1 MDERTYHQK
10 YYDKNRDQ
18 LLKNKRDYYDEYR
31 VEILSYQKQLRQQ
44 SEIITCKCGRTLKEH
59 CLSQHLKTNIHKKN
73 LLLLQLHDAKK
84 ENL

>member
-31 VEILSYQKQLRQQ
+31 VEILSYQKKLRQQ
-44 SEIITCKCGRTLKEH
+44 SEIITCKCGRKVKEH

-73 LLLLQLHDAKK
+73 LLLKLHDAKK